1 MRFPWAISAI
11 IAVLLLASC
20 EQQKSYTPMQKE
32 HNRTGVPITVTVYEH
47 ESYGDVTRALQRFQ
61 RENKQPRTT
70 DPSLGWAAWDLHEP
84 YQCDIHIKPPDK
96 INDDDVMT
104 LGHEMAHC
112 LYGSYH
118 K

>member
-1 MRFPWAISAI
+1 MKLPWFMLI
-11 IAVLLLASC
+11 IGTVLFLASC
-20 EQQKSYTPMQKE
+20 EQKVYTPMQKE
-32 HNRTGVPITVTVYEH
+32 HNRTGKPMTVTVYEH
-47 ESYGDVTRALQRFQ
+47 PSYGDVTRALQRFQ

-70 DPSLGWAAWDLHEP
+70 DQSLGWAAWDLHEP
-84 YQCDIHIKPPDK
+84 YQCDIHIKPPDN